1 MNDKV
6 NLFLIHKYYIALY
19 KKKGGRVDYYYSSKA
34 GTSSATFT
42 YEVHNWSHMVACD
55 YIGSTP
61 LATYGQLHVFPF
73 LLFCFVAI
81 IRCIY
86 IYTLFLILFY

>member
-6 NLFLIHKYYIALY
+6 NLLLTHKYYIVLHQ
-19 KKKGGRVDYYYSSKA
+19 KKRGRGDYYSSIA
-34 GTSSATFT
+34 GTTSATFT

-61 LATYGQLHVFPF
+61 LATYGQLHVFLF

-86 IYTLFLILFY
+86 IYTLLLIWFY